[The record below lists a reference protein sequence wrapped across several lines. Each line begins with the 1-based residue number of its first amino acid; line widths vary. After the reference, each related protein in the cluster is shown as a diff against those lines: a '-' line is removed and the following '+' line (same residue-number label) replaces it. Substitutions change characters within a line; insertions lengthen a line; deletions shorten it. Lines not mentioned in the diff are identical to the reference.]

1 MCSTRAR
8 APCRRCLAAAA
19 VSQKRWGLELFY
31 SFRSPYSQLCL
42 KRFFRLAAHY
52 GVPWTVKP
60 VLPMAMRGLATSVV
74 SKGLCAEL
82 VLVVQYFIQRTARL
96 HLALHS
102 AVTLLPVA
110 TAGVDAALQRQ
121 RQGHTRRALPTQC
134 T

>member
-1 MCSTRAR
+1 MWHRYGRECTATATPDAS
-8 APCRRCLAAAA
+8 C
-19 VSQKRWGLELFY
+19 VE
-31 SFRSPYSQLCL
+31 QL
-42 KRFFRLAAHY
+42 
-52 GVPWTVKP
+52 
-60 VLPMAMRGLATSVV
+60 RGLATSVV